1 MALFMCL
8 STPPVDRSNRSR
20 PTIFINK
27 RGISKP
33 MQEKIF
39 QILVEQNDVTWKSI
53 IYDLIKSEQMDP
65 WNVDLSVLT
74 QKYLAKI
81 RELKEEHDLQVSGKV
96 LLAAAMLLKIKSK
109 RLVGEDLNEF
119 DRLLAS
125 AELNEDAFYNELES
139 ELQKARVIAPEE
151 MLKLIPRTPQPRKRK
166 VSVFDLVRALEKA
179 LEVKHRRLVR
189 LNSPEGRLIL
199 PAAKIDI
206 TLAIKQVYK
215 AVKEWC
221 IINRKPKMTFS
232 QLLPKDASRDA
243 KVFTF
248 VPLLHLGTARKV
260 DLDQQEHFTDFSIK
274 LNAEKRDDK

>member
-1 MALFMCL
+1 
-8 STPPVDRSNRSR
+8 
-20 PTIFINK
+20 
-27 RGISKP
+27 
-33 MQEKIF
+33 MQEKLF
-39 QILVEQNDVTWKSI
+39 QILVEQNDITWKSI
-53 IYDLIKSEQMDP
+53 IYDLIKSEQMDA
-65 WNVDLSVLT
+65 WDVDLGVLT
-74 QKYLAKI
+74 QKYLQRI
-81 RELKEEHDLQVSGKV
+81 NELKEHDLQVSGKV

-125 AELNEDAFYNELES
+125 AEMNEDQFYNELEG

-179 LEVKHRRLVR
+179 LEVKHRRLIK

-199 PAAKIDI
+199 PAKKIDI

-221 IINRKPKMTFS
+221 LLHRKPRLRFS
-232 QLLPKDASRDA
+232 ELLPQDATRDA
-243 KVFTF
+243 KVYTF
-248 VPLLHLGTARKV
+248 VPLLHLGTSRKV
-260 DLDQQEHFTDFSIK
+260 DLDQQEAFADFSIK
-274 LNAEKRDDK
+274 LNREKKEGVQ